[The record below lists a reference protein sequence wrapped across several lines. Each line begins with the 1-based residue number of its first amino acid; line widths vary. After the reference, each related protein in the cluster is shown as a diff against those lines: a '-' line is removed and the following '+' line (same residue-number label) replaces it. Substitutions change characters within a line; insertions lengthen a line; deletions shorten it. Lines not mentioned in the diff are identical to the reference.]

1 MILLHRPGTHLELG
15 EYSVF
20 NYRSKG
26 GFAVI
31 PIYPY
36 IGYET
41 RCRQVPITF
50 PPQHQDVQPGLEYLM
65 NPMPISDNPR
75 YKGSGKLAGKIAII
89 TGGDSGIGRAIAIG
103 FAKEGADMAIVY
115 LYERKDAEATK
126 QMVEHYGRHC
136 LLIEGDLRK
145 PGFSKEAVMRTL
157 EYYGKLDVLIL
168 NQGVQFP
175 QESILG
181 ISDEQLENTYRT
193 NIFPLFYMMK
203 AALPYLKPG
212 SSIVSTAS
220 VTAYAGAPLLVDY
233 SSTKGAIVSFTRS
246 LSLQLVGKG
255 IRVNAVAPGPI
266 LTPLIVSSYSA
277 EYVKTFGLE
286 TPMKRAGQ
294 PFELAPTYIFLAS
307 DDSSFVTGQV
317 LHVNGGIMTET

>member
-1 MILLHRPGTHLELG
+1 MIPL
-15 EYSVF
+15 
-20 NYRSKG
+20 
-26 GFAVI
+26 
-31 PIYPY
+31 YPY
-36 IGYET
+36 FGHEK
-41 RCRQVPITF
+41 RCKQVPITF

-65 NPMPISDNPR
+65 NPAPISDNPE
-75 YKGSGKLAGKIAII
+75 YKGSGKLTGKIAVI

-103 FAKEGADMAIVY
+103 FAKEGADVAIVY

-126 QMVEHYGRHC
+126 KMVEDYGRNC
-136 LLIEGDLRK
+136 LLIEGDLRQ
-145 PGFSKEAVMRTL
+145 PAFSKEVVRNTL
-157 EYYGKLDVLIL
+157 AMYGKIDVLIL

-175 QESILG
+175 QESIMD
-181 ISDEQLENTYRT
+181 ISDEQLEDTYRT
-193 NIFPLFYMMK
+193 NIFPHFYMTK

-212 SSIVSTAS
+212 STIISTAS
-220 VTAYAGAPLLVDY
+220 VTAYAGTPLLVDY

-246 LSLQLVGKG
+246 LSLQLAEKG

-266 LTPLIVSSYSA
+266 WTPLIVSSYST

-294 PFELAPTYIFLAS
+294 PFELAPTYIYLAS